1 MDVFGAIAERHRR
14 QIIMLLHQAERSAG
28 ELVIAIG
35 LSQPGVSKHLKCL
48 REAGLV
54 RVRNDGQR
62 RLYRFEPRRLAELDD
77 WLEPY
82 RRLWRSDA
90 PPPIDVSPPT
100 PTRPRAA
107 SAPR

>member
-1 MDVFGAIAERHRR
+1 MDVFGAVAERHRR

-28 ELVIAIG
+28 ELVTAVG

-77 WLEPY
+77 WLAPY
-82 RRLWRSDA
+82 RGLWRGDSPVPTDS
-90 PPPIDVSPPT
+90 PPPKS
-100 PTRPRAA
+100 RAA
-107 SAPR
+107 ASR